1 MRYEGKWNHQLLIM
15 KPFQKILFAAGVLAG
30 ASLSMMGEDNLVV
43 TTDAYTWKGD
53 TLYQDE
59 FKAWAVNPYE
69 IRSTYKGRP
78 GYFMPIDQVWKK
90 KNDLSAYPVV
100 SGGNPLMEAVY
111 NMGLDEMI
119 NAVEPDTTLR
129 TGKEWAG
136 VWTRDVSY
144 SIILSMAAL
153 QPEASMISL
162 LKKINEEGQII
173 QDTGSGGAWPIS
185 SDRMIWTVAAWEIYK
200 VTGDKEWLEKV
211 YPVVERS
218 LAKDAQTIIS
228 DKGLVKGE
236 TSFIDWREQSYPRWM
251 QTSDIAQ
258 SEAMGTN
265 VLYAAALNCAS
276 EMAAELGYKDE
287 SAEFKKA
294 ADDLAAAIDKTF
306 WMEDKG
312 YYGIY
317 TYGRDNLILNPRAE
331 TLGESLAILFDIA
344 PSEKV
349 KTISENHPVTKYG
362 APVFYPQISDIPNY
376 HNNALWPFVAS
387 YWTLA
392 QAKAGNEEGV
402 LEGIGSVVRPA
413 ALFATNKENLN
424 LDNGDIF
431 TELNSSNMLW
441 SLAGNLA
448 LTNQILFGIHFEKN
462 GLRISPFVPE
472 ALGGDRTLSNFPYRG
487 ARLNLTVKGYGD
499 SIAAVSINGKPHQF
513 DKRGVPVKAKGK
525 IYPSLKDG
533 VLFIPSEM
541 IQGEINISI
550 EMDNQPLPAMKV
562 NNVPNLKAPLTP
574 ITWLSFDETV
584 NAPGVPVNNLLQWN
598 PIEYIG
604 EYIVLKD
611 GKEVARTRQTQY
623 PALEPGEW
631 QVIGVSTEG
640 VESFASEPRSNRP
653 SRFWNMDEEVTVAI
667 SPEISYPSD
676 DIQGYRDAGF
686 VETDMTTPP
695 LVKKIDIPNYGI
707 YSISYRYS
715 NGNGPVNT
723 ENKAAI
729 RSLYVDG
736 EDVGTIVMPQRGTGN
751 WNDWGVSTSVKVK
764 LTKGEHTVTLRYNPE
779 DSNMNLKTN
788 HALIDGIVVEELQV
802 L

>member
-1 MRYEGKWNHQLLIM
+1 MNT
-15 KPFQKILFAAGVLAG
+15 LFKGFISATLALTG
-30 ASLSMMGEDNLVV
+30 LSVMAQDNLVV
-43 TTDAYTWKGD
+43 STHAYTWKGD

-59 FKAWAVNPYE
+59 FKAWAVSPYE
-69 IRSTYKGRP
+69 IQSTYKGRP
-78 GYFMPIDQVWKK
+78 GYFMPIEQKWTK

-111 NMGLDEMI
+111 NMGLDEMV

-185 SDRMIWTVAAWEIYK
+185 TDRMIWTVAAWEVYK
-200 VTGDKEWLEKV
+200 VTGDKKWLETV
-211 YPVVERS
+211 YPVVEKS
-218 LAKDAQTIIS
+218 IAKDAKTVIS
-228 DKGLVKGE
+228 DKGLIKGE

-251 QTSDIAQ
+251 QTADISQ

-276 EMAAELGYKDE
+276 EMATVLGKTGE
-287 SAEFKKA
+287 AAEFKQA
-294 ADDLAAAIDKTF
+294 AEDLAAAIDKTF

-312 YYGIY
+312 YYGMY

-344 PSEKV
+344 PADKQKS
-349 KTISENHPVTKYG
+349 ISENNPTTKFG
-362 APVFYPQISDIPNY
+362 PAIFYPQIADIPNY

-392 QAKAGNEEGV
+392 QAKAGNEQGV

-413 ALFATNKENLN
+413 ALFATNKENFN

-448 LTNQILFGIHFEKN
+448 LTNQILFGIHFEKD

-472 ALGGDRTLSNFPYRG
+472 VLGGERTLSNFPYRG
-487 ARLNLTVKGYGD
+487 AKIDLTVNGYGD
-499 SIAAVSINGKPHQF
+499 SIASVTINGKPHVF
-513 DKRGVPVKAKGK
+513 GKDGKPVKAKGK
-525 IYPSLKDG
+525 IYPVLKDG

-541 IQGEINISI
+541 ITGDFSLKVD
-550 EMDNQPLPAMKV
+550 MDNKPIPQMKV
-562 NNVPNLKAPLTP
+562 NHVQNVKAPLTP
-574 ITWLSFDETV
+574 IAWLSFDETV
-584 NAPGVPVNNLLQWN
+584 NTPDATVNNLLQWN

-611 GKEVARTRQTQY
+611 GKEVARTRQTSY
-623 PALEPGEW
+623 PAIEPGEW
-631 QVIGVSTEG
+631 QVIGVSAEG
-640 VESFASEPRSNRP
+640 VESFASEPRSNRN
-653 SRFWNMDEEVTVAI
+653 SKFWDMDDEMAVMVSAEV
-667 SPEISYPSD
+667 SYPSKAV
-676 DIQGYRDAGF
+676 RGF
-686 VETDMTTPP
+686 NGDGFAETDMTMPP
-695 LVKKIDIPNYGI
+695 LTKTIQVPNDGV
-707 YSISYRYS
+707 YSISFRYS

-736 EDVGTIVMPQRGTGN
+736 KDVGTIVMPQRGVGN
-751 WNDWGVSTSVKVK
+751 WDDWGKSNSVKVD
-764 LTKGEHTVTLRYNPE
+764 LTKGEHTITLKFNPE
-779 DSNMNLKTN
+779 DRNMNLKTN
-788 HALIDGIVVEELQV
+788 HALIDGVIVEEVNQ
-802 L
+802 

>member
-1 MRYEGKWNHQLLIM
+1 M
-15 KPFQKILFAAGVLAG
+15 KMFQKIVIM
-30 ASLSMMGEDNLVV
+30 SMALTGGGLGLHAQNDIVV
-43 TTDAYTWKGD
+43 ATEAYTWKGD

-59 FKAWAVNPYE
+59 FKAWAENAYE
-69 IRSTYKGRP
+69 IHSTYKGRP
-78 GYFMPIDQVWKK
+78 GYFMPIDQIWKK
-90 KNDLSAYPVV
+90 KNDLSEYPVV
-100 SGGNPLMEAVY
+100 SGGNPLLEAVY
-111 NMGLDEMI
+111 NMGLDEMV

-185 SDRMIWTVAAWEIYK
+185 TDRMIWTVAAWEIYK
-200 VTGDKEWLEKV
+200 VTGDKKWLEKV
-211 YPVVERS
+211 YPVVVNS
-218 LAKDAQTIIS
+218 IAKDAQTVIS
-228 DKGLVKGE
+228 ENGLVKGE

-251 QTSDIAQ
+251 QTVDISQ

-276 EMAAELGYKDE
+276 EMAEVLGKQKE
-287 SAEFKKA
+287 AAEFKKA
-294 ADDLAAAIDKTF
+294 SEELASKINSTF
-306 WMEDKG
+306 WMDDKG
-312 YYGIY
+312 YYGMY

-331 TLGESLAILFDIA
+331 TLGESLAILYDIA
-344 PSEKV
+344 PADRQKS
-349 KTISENHPVTKYG
+349 ISENNPITKYG
-362 APVFYPQISDIPNY
+362 PAIFYPQIADIPNY

-392 QAKAGNEEGV
+392 QAKAGNEQGV

-413 ALFATNKENLN
+413 ALFATNKENFN

-441 SLAGNLA
+441 SLSGNLA
-448 LTNQILFGIHFEKN
+448 LTNQLLFGIHFEKD

-472 ALGGDRTLSNFPYRG
+472 ALSGERTISNFPYRG
-487 ARLNLTVKGYGD
+487 SKINLTVTGFGNKI
-499 SIAAVSINGKPHQF
+499 SKMTINGKPYDF
-513 DKRGVPVKAKGK
+513 EKNPVIPAKMLSGN
-525 IYPSLKDG
+525 
-533 VLFIPSEM
+533 V
-541 IQGEINISI
+541 NIKVD
-550 EMDNQPLPAMKV
+550 MNNQPIPPMKLNRV
-562 NNVPNLKAPLTP
+562 ANSKAPLTP
-574 ITWLSFDETV
+574 ITWMEFDETLPSE
-584 NAPGVPVNNLLQWN
+584 ALQTGKPNLLVWN
-598 PIEYIG
+598 PIEYIA
-604 EYIVLKD
+604 EYKVLKD
-611 GKEVARTRQTQY
+611 GKEVGRTRQTSY
-623 PALEPGEW
+623 AATEPGEW

-653 SRFWNMDEEVTVAI
+653 SQFIDFEEESVTAI

-676 DIQGYRDAGF
+676 KIEGFHGKGF
-686 VETDMTTPP
+686 VETDKSNASVVRTVT
-695 LVKKIDIPNYGI
+695 IPHDGI

-736 EDVGTIVMPQRGTGN
+736 KDVGTIVMPQRGVAN
-751 WNDWGVSTSVKVK
+751 WNDWGKSNSIKVK
-764 LTKGEHTVTLRYNPE
+764 LTEGEHTIVLKYNPE
-779 DSNMNLKTN
+779 DQNMNLKTN
-788 HALIDGIVVEELQV
+788 HALIDGIIVEQV
-802 L
+802 E